1 LSFVEKNKAWLL
13 PLLGLG
19 VGIVGFLNYRSF
31 TAAPAPAEAAGPG
44 PATAPTAALPP
55 VPVAPAP
62 GPSTPAA
69 TGSDVWSDLEAL
81 AAPPAALTQ
90 EGPLKDRCRENLAR
104 FLGAPAAI
112 TLPLPGWVR
121 EAEREQPATAAAV
134 PAKPAG
140 PPPVPPQ
147 VEFIF
152 SGGSGATAWV
162 QGHPYR
168 VGEIIRPGPFS
179 VASIERARVGL
190 IGPDGKTIFQV
201 MQHLLPSVAGPRP
214 SAEAP

>member
-31 TAAPAPAEAAGPG
+31 TAAPAPPEAAVPG
-44 PATAPTAALPP
+44 PATAAVPA
-55 VPVAPAP
+55 PVAPAP
-62 GPSTPAA
+62 APPSPAPAA
-69 TGSDVWSDLEAL
+69 AGSDVWSDLEAL

-90 EGPLKDRCRENLAR
+90 EGPLKDRCRENLGK
-104 FLGAPAAI
+104 FLDAPAAF

-134 PAKPAG
+134 PAKPVG

-162 QGHPYR
+162 KGHPYR
-168 VGEIIRPGPFS
+168 VGEMIRPGPFS

-190 IGPDGKTIFQV
+190 LGPDGKTIFQV